1 MNGPDRSLAWRVFW
15 RGLPWTAAVVI
26 VYVAQIVT
34 SILMG
39 GEWMTSLVI
48 LQVVVVAVFVA
59 VMYALIL
66 AREKE
71 KMEPT

>member
-1 MNGPDRSLAWRVFW
+1 MTESERPLAWRVFW

-26 VYVAQIVT
+26 VYVTQIVT

-66 AREKE
+66 AKEKE
-71 KMEPT
+71 RLDPT